1 MMVYD
6 QIFDPICQ
14 GESSDDYD
22 DGKIDLKFQ
31 DYHADDFLV
40 LVFIGKVTFKK
51 QDVGSVEKGWM
62 ELSRGADFPNE

>member
-14 GESSDDYD
+14 GESSDDS
-22 DGKIDLKFQ
+22 KFDLKLQ
-31 DYHADDFLV
+31 GYHADYFFI

-51 QDVGSVEKGWM
+51 QDVDSVEKGWM